1 MKQHF
6 FKSLLV
12 AALVLSCGLM
22 VEAKPYKY
30 SVGIVTGMQIGP
42 SAKFLL
48 GKNHHFAYMHE
59 LSYAYTVTAGSGIK
73 FNMNN
78 MMGGMGFAPARRA
91 GIQDIIDQLGGGGEM
106 IDPSGEGEGSWD
118 ELMGGGGGSSTVM
131 WEDFCYRTNMAYQ
144 GKAVSGKGIDLD
156 WYVGGGLSLGA
167 MITHGTGAG
176 GKFGLNAIGG
186 IEINMS
192 NAPIA
197 VSFDFRPGYGVLFY
211 SMSGTIGIQ
220 HVFDWQLALGVRYT
234 I

>member
-1 MKQHF
+1 MKQNF

-48 GKNHHFAYMHE
+48 GKNHHFAYFHE
-59 LSYAYTVTAGSGIK
+59 LTYAYNVTAGSGIK
-73 FNMNN
+73 FNTND
-78 MMGGMGFAPARRA
+78 MMKGMGFAPARRA
-91 GIQDIIDQLGGGGEM
+91 GGWEDLIG
-106 IDPSGEGEGSWD
+106 DPGTEGWED
-118 ELMGGGGGSSTVM
+118 EDWAAYMGGDGGGSSTVM

-144 GKAVSGKGIDLD
+144 NRAASGKGIDLD
-156 WYVGGGLSLGA
+156 WYVGGGLSIGGVL
-167 MITHGTGAG
+167 TRGTGG
-176 GKFGLNAIGG
+176 GFKMGFNAIGG
-186 IEINMS
+186 IEINMT

-197 VSFDFRPGYGVLFY
+197 VSFDFRPGYGFMVY
-211 SMSGTIGIQ
+211 SMSGMVGLQ

>member
-1 MKQHF
+1 MKQNF

-91 GIQDIIDQLGGGGEM
+91 GGWEDLIGDPGTEGWGEE
-106 IDPSGEGEGSWD
+106 DWAAY
-118 ELMGGGGGSSTVM
+118 MGGDGGGSSTVM
-131 WEDFCYRTNMAYQ
+131 WEDFSYRTNMAYQ
-144 GKAVSGKGIDLD
+144 NRAVSGKGIDLD

-167 MITHGTGAG
+167 IITHGTGAG

>member
-1 MKQHF
+1 MKQNF

-59 LSYAYTVTAGSGIK
+59 LSYAYTVTGGSGIK
-73 FNMNN
+73 LNMNN

-91 GIQDIIDQLGGGGEM
+91 GGGEDL
-106 IDPSGEGEGSWD
+106 IGDPSTEGWGEEDWAAY
-118 ELMGGGGGSSTVM
+118 MGGDGGGSSTVM
-131 WEDFCYRTNMAYQ
+131 WEDFSYRTNMAYQ
-144 GKAVSGKGIDLD
+144 NRAVSGKGIDLD

-220 HVFDWQLALGVRYT
+220 HVFDWQLALGDRYT